1 MKDLY
6 FSSQSH
12 QPFFLLMSINALVSM
27 LLFMLNYKGIVTLN
41 LSSSSFHTYSII
53 FLIFTPAILAL
64 IFTTFS
70 HHSTKSAITQKAYM
84 RVFNRFA
91 IGSIV
96 FIIGVLSS
104 ELLYSIGMLILLA
117 GHISAI
123 KILID
128 IYERSQSTSR
138 DDIFWIFSSMLV
150 GVSSHFFFIA
160 GDTFWFPLESFAI
173 QLAIYLYLFLVT
185 FFVAQRMVPFC
196 VHSMIEK
203 NLYIIKIIILLL
215 VMHLFLKSIQS
226 NLSFIT
232 HFILAYLTTKELLR
246 LKLPFPNPNPLLG
259 ILHIAICW
267 IPIAFTVGG
276 ISNLISLVNGT
287 PFLYL
292 DMHLLMLGFIFTMI
306 IGLATRVTLSHSRN
320 MMQADPWIH
329 LLFILTQIVI
339 IVRILTSL
347 VSAWRWESMTL
358 FDISITIWLITFAG
372 WTMRFFPLLKYL
384 TKINVIL

>member
-1 MKDLY
+1 MKDHY

-12 QPFFLLMSINALVSM
+12 QPFFLLMSINALASM
-27 LLFMLNYKGIVTLN
+27 LLFMLSYKGIITLN
-41 LSSSSFHTYSII
+41 LSSSSFHAYSII

-70 HHSTKSAITQKAYM
+70 HHSSESAITQKAYM
-84 RVFNRFA
+84 KVFNRFA
-91 IGSIV
+91 IGSII

-138 DDIFWIFSSMLV
+138 HDAFWIFSSMLV

-160 GDTFWFPLESFAI
+160 GDTFWFPLENFAI
-173 QLAIYLYLFLVT
+173 QLAIYLYLFLIT
-185 FFVAQRMVPFC
+185 FFVAQRMVPFFA
-196 VHSMIEK
+196 HSMIEK

-215 VMHLFLKSIQS
+215 IMHLFLKSIQS

-232 HFILAYLTTKELLR
+232 HFILAYLTAKELLK
-246 LKLPFPNPNPLLG
+246 LKFPFPNPNPLLG

-267 IPIAFTVGG
+267 IPITFIIGG
-276 ISNLISLVNGT
+276 ISNLISLLNGT
-287 PFLYL
+287 QFLYL

-306 IGLATRVTLSHSRN
+306 IGLATRVTLSHSQN
-320 MMQADPWIH
+320 MMQADLWIH
-329 LLFILTQIVI
+329 ILFSLTQIVI

-347 VSAWRWESMTL
+347 ASAWGWDIMTL
-358 FDISITIWLITFAG
+358 FDVSITLWLITFAT
-372 WTMRFFPLLKYL
+372 WSMRFFPLLLHNKKL
-384 TKINVIL
+384 Q